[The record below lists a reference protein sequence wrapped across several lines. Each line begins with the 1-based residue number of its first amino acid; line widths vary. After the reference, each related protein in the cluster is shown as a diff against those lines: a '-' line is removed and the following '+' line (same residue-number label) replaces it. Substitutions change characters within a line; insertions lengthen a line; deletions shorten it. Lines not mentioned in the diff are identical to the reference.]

1 MTEHLP
7 VMLDECIQGLGIK
20 KDGKYIDCTFGR
32 GGHSRCILA
41 ALGDK
46 GGLLALDRDPMAIGS
61 SNAQQLLSDHRFSLR
76 HQGFSLLEQVV
87 SEQGWG
93 GQVDGI
99 LLDLG
104 MSSPQLDDSSRG
116 FSFMRDGPLDMR
128 MDTSVGISAADWL
141 AVVDEKTLT
150 SVLRGYG
157 EERFARRIA
166 TAIIKERAIEPLRTT
181 RQLANLIETAIP
193 IREKHKH
200 PATRSFQAIRIEIN
214 QELEQLKDVLQQSI
228 GVLRPGGVLMVISFH
243 SLEDRIV
250 KRFIRDQSRGK
261 YMPLSRRF
269 IEDESRK
276 IVFKKMG
283 KAIKA
288 SDIEVRRNPRS
299 RSAVLRMAERLG

>member
-1 MTEHLP
+1 VAEHLP
-7 VMLDECIQGLGIK
+7 VMLEECIQGLNIK
-20 KDGKYIDCTFGR
+20 KDGKYLDCTFGR
-32 GGHSRCILA
+32 GGHSQRILA
-41 ALGDK
+41 ALGDN
-46 GGLLALDRDPMAIGS
+46 GGLLALDRDPMAIAS
-61 SNAQQLLSDHRFSLR
+61 ENAQQLLLDHRFSLH
-76 HQGFSLLEQVV
+76 HQGFSLLEQSV
-87 SEQGWG
+87 SVQGWER
-93 GQVDGI
+93 QVDGM

-128 MDTSVGISAADWL
+128 MDTSVGISAAEWL
-141 AVVDEKTLT
+141 AVVDEKTLI

-166 TAIIKERAIEPLRTT
+166 TAIIKERSVEPLQTT

-193 IREKHKH
+193 VREKHKH

-214 QELEQLKDVLQQSI
+214 QELEQLKQVLQQSI
-228 GVLRPGGVLMVISFH
+228 DVLKPGGILMVISFH

-261 YMPLSRRF
+261 YMPLSRRLLEVDSSQ
-269 IEDESRK
+269 IA
-276 IVFKKMG
+276 FKKVS

-288 SDIEVRRNPRS
+288 SDEEVMRNPRS

>member
-1 MTEHLP
+1 VTEHLP
-7 VMLDECIQGLGIK
+7 VMLDECIQGLGVK
-20 KDGKYIDCTFGR
+20 KDGKYVDCTFGR

-61 SNAQQLLSDHRFSLR
+61 NDAQQMLLDHRFSLR

-87 SEQGWG
+87 SEQGWS

-141 AVVDEKTLT
+141 AVVDEKTLI

-181 RQLANLIETAIP
+181 RQLANLIETVIP
-193 IREKHKH
+193 VREKHKH

-269 IEDESRK
+269 VEDENQQ

-288 SDIEVRRNPRS
+288 SDVEVRRNPRS